1 MSIDATAHQMATVA
15 QDEDDEWLYGAE
27 NNENRQLK

>member
-1 MSIDATAHQMATVA
+1 MSIDATTHQMATVA

-27 NNENRQLK
+27 NKQLK